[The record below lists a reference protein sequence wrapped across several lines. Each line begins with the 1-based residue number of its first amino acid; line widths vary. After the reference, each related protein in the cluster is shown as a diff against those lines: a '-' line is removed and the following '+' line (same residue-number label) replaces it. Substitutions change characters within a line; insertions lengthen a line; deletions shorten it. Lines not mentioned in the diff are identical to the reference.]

1 MHEPTVMSPVMRPLR
16 WAASMRLTQVL
27 LGMLAAATLA
37 AYMADGIGAL
47 TLGVPLGLLTVNL
60 VAAVITNASFRRQ
73 PALLMFHLSLI
84 AIVALL
90 AASRLTSVTGRFE
103 LTEGMAFD
111 GTLMSSSTGALASP
125 TVNASF
131 VNAGFTVEYGAGL
144 KRGRTRNEVRWIDAD
159 GTERQQIIGD
169 QKALVVNGVKFYTT
183 SNKGFAPLF
192 DWTANSDTTVRGAVH
207 LPSFPL
213 HEGEQV
219 RDWKPMTGAPA
230 IRVSLRL
237 LDTVLDPSRPGILRM
252 PVRHALHVRSGDV
265 EAELVPGQSV
275 SIAGGE
281 LRYVGLRTWMGYK
294 TAYDPTVAWLLAAA
308 LVAVIALVAHY
319 AIKFR
324 RRPA

>member
-1 MHEPTVMSPVMRPLR
+1 MHEPAVMSPVMRPLR

-37 AYMADGIGAL
+37 AYMADGIGTL

-90 AASRLTSVTGRFE
+90 AASRLTAVTGRFE
-103 LTEGMAFD
+103 LTEGAAFD
-111 GTLMSSSTGALASP
+111 GTLMSSSSGALASP
-125 TVNASF
+125 TVDASF
-131 VNAGFTVEYGAGL
+131 VNAGFTVEYGSGL
-144 KRGRTRNEVRWIDAD
+144 RRGRTRNEVRWIDAD
-159 GTERQQIIGD
+159 GTERQQVIGD
-169 QKALVVNGVKFYTT
+169 QTALVVNGVKFYTT

-192 DWTANSDTTVRGAVH
+192 DWTANGETPVRGAVH

-219 RDWKPMTGAPA
+219 RDWRPTAGAPA

-252 PVRHALHVRSGDV
+252 PVRHVLHVRAGDV
-265 EAELVPGQSV
+265 EAELLPGQGV
-275 SIAGGE
+275 AIAGGE

-294 TAYDPTVAWLLAAA
+294 VAYDPLVPWLLAAA
-308 LVAVIALVAHY
+308 LVAVLALVAHY